1 MSNSVSLA
9 TYSAT
14 YKIEGREYTETK
26 LSVMSFPYT
35 IDKKLVLQRMEE
47 SDKEY
52 PDEFIN
58 IAYQIL
64 LKHKDAYDIKVTK
77 QMDPLLTAMIVLLF
91 LVFVFFGP
99 IILAILM
106 IGKPKKIT
114 PFRNVLNIE
123 QYKKFRLIYLII
135 GFILYVG
142 IIVLFILSIV
152 IKSMS
157 GMITPSLY
165 ILFGFDIVYLILS
178 LIIGNSIYK
187 KYHVEEPLPD
197 GGEII
202 ADPLKLESENEVTK
216 AEETAEADNV
226 SSGKEKI
233 HFTVNEKTGF
243 QWIWSIIALLAGTFL
258 LVWWSTGADF
268 IASSGIKP
276 SLTFFESISNGLC
289 LLLLIFHIVS
299 VVSILVYLI
308 VLYAKKELINIRL
321 ILSIVSIFSA
331 LFSLVFLFVLKSS
344 INSSIDYWFPS
355 QALITGLIAFAVIAL
370 CSLFKLLVELKAKKL
385 YK

>member
-1 MSNSVSLA
+1 MSISVSLA

-26 LSVMSFPYT
+26 LSAMSFPHA
-35 IDKKLVLQRMEE
+35 IDKKLVLSRMEE

-114 PFRNVLNIE
+114 PFKNVLNIE

-142 IIVLFILSIV
+142 IIVLFVLSIA

-178 LIIGNSIYK
+178 LVIGNSIYK

-197 GGEII
+197 GAEII
-202 ADPLKLESENEVTK
+202 ADPLPLESKNEVTK
-216 AEETAEADNV
+216 AEEV
-226 SSGKEKI
+226 SEEPSTSKTDELREYKKLLDDGIISKEDYEKKKNEIMFGSSKQKNENFRLEYYSWIAAISMALGMIINLIVCFPMNSG
-233 HFTVNEKTGF
+233 H
-243 QWIWSIIALLAGTFL
+243 LLAIYEYI
-258 LVWWSTGADF
+258 GAGYWGGF
-268 IASSGIKP
+268 AMSGIGVIMAIP
-276 SLTFFESISNGLC
+276 CF
-289 LLLLIFHIVS
+289 
-299 VVSILVYLI
+299 I
-308 VLYAKKELINIRL
+308 VLYKKYQKIKAPHIAMIVGFAIMA
-321 ILSIVSIFSA
+321 ILMIV
-331 LFSLVFLFVLKSS
+331 
-344 INSSIDYWFPS
+344 
-355 QALITGLIAFAVIAL
+355 FAAG
-370 CSLFKLLVELKAKKL
+370 E
-385 YK
+385 

>member
-1 MSNSVSLA
+1 MANSVSLA

-14 YKIEGREYTETK
+14 YKIEGREYAETK

-35 IDKKLVLQRMEE
+35 IDKKLVLQRMEK

-52 PDEFIN
+52 PDEFVN

-91 LVFVFFGP
+91 LVFLFFGP

-187 KYHVEEPLPD
+187 KYHVEEPLPN

-202 ADPLKLESENEVTK
+202 SDPLTLESENEVTK
-216 AEETAEADNV
+216 AEEVSEEPSTSKTDELREYKKLLDDGIISKEDYEKKKNEIMFGSSKQKNKNGALVFFSWTAAILMALGMIIDLIVCFPMN
-226 SSGKEKI
+226 SGHLLAIYKYI
-233 HFTVNEKTGF
+233 GGGYWGGF
-243 QWIWSIIALLAGTFL
+243 LMSGIGIIIAIPCF
-258 LVWWSTGADF
+258 
-268 IASSGIKP
+268 
-276 SLTFFESISNGLC
+276 
-289 LLLLIFHIVS
+289 
-299 VVSILVYLI
+299 I
-308 VLYAKKELINIRL
+308 VLYINHKIIKAPHIAMIVGFAIMAILMIVFAAGESPKE
-321 ILSIVSIFSA
+321 SII
-331 LFSLVFLFVLKSS
+331 
-344 INSSIDYWFPS
+344 Y
-355 QALITGLIAFAVIAL
+355 LIA
-370 CSLFKLLVELKAKKL
+370 
-385 YK
+385 